1 MKQEQQEHI
10 ISYLE
15 QQRAEKLAEMGSYL
29 RHLREEQALTLE
41 EVAAKTKVQPRLL
54 NAIEEGRLEPLP
66 EPVYIKGFIQRY
78 ADVLGLNGA
87 EFASVFPTAVG
98 FQNKRSW
105 RSFSTPQLK
114 PVHLYLF
121 YIFLVICA
129 VTGLSRLIERSPSPV
144 SIVAGERLSAAKSPA
159 PRPSP
164 KVDKAKPEG
173 VEVAS
178 TAPTA
183 PVAKPGEPVRIDIEA
198 KEDSW
203 VRVKVDGKTEYE
215 GLLKKGEKRSWTA
228 KEELSVRA
236 GNAGGVIVAF
246 NQEEAKP
253 LGDLGQPKTVTF
265 KPSGR
270 V

>member
-10 ISYLE
+10 LSYLE
-15 QQRAEKLAEMGSYL
+15 QQRADKLAEMGSYL
-29 RHLREEQALTLE
+29 RHLREEQGLTLE

-54 NAIEEGRLEPLP
+54 SAIEEGRLELLP
-66 EPVYIKGFIQRY
+66 EPIYIKGFIQRY
-78 ADVLGLNGA
+78 ADALGLNGA

-98 FQNKRSW
+98 FQKKRSW
-105 RSFSTPQLK
+105 LTLSTPQLK

-129 VTGLSRLIERSPSPV
+129 VTGLSRLIDSSPAPV
-144 SIVAGERLSAAKSPA
+144 SNVAGGRLSAAKSPA
-159 PRPSP
+159 PLSSSKAGKP
-164 KVDKAKPEG
+164 KAEG

-178 TAPTA
+178 TAATA
-183 PVAKPGEPVRIDIEA
+183 PVPKPGEPVRVAIEV
-198 KEDSW
+198 KEESW
-203 VRVKVDGKTEYE
+203 LRVKVDGKTEYQ
-215 GLLKKGEKRSWTA
+215 GLLKKGEKRTWTA
-228 KEELSVRA
+228 KQELSVRA

-265 KPSGR
+265 KPSDR
-270 V
+270 

>member
-1 MKQEQQEHI
+1 MKQEQQEPI
-10 ISYLE
+10 LSYLE

-66 EPVYIKGFIQRY
+66 EPIYIKGFIQRY
-78 ADVLGLNGA
+78 ADALGLNGG

-105 RSFSTPQLK
+105 RSWSTPQLK

-129 VTGLSRLIERSPSPV
+129 VTGLSRLVETSPAPV
-144 SIVAGERLSAAKSPA
+144 SNVAGGRLSAAKSPV
-159 PRPSP
+159 PRTSP
-164 KVDKAKPEG
+164 KADKSKPEG

-178 TAPTA
+178 TAATL
-183 PVAKPGEPVRIDIEA
+183 PVAKPGEPVQVQIEL
-198 KEDSW
+198 KEESW
-203 VRVKVDGKTEYE
+203 VRVKVDGKTKHE
-215 GLLKKGEKRSWTA
+215 GMLKKGEKRSWTA
-228 KEELSVRA
+228 KQEISVRA

-246 NQEEAKP
+246 NQQEAKP

-265 KPSGR
+265 KPSDR
-270 V
+270 